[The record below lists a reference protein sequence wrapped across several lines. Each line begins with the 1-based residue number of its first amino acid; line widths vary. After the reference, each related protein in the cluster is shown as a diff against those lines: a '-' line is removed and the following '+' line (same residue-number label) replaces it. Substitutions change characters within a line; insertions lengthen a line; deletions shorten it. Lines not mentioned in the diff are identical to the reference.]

1 MVVMASK
8 GNLVP
13 GISGVVEKIK
23 TIGRDKVRFIILY
36 GSAAKGEMTE
46 LSDIDLAVFYEGDK
60 KERFDFRVTILGR
73 VGNEFDIQTFQD
85 LPLYIQKDIVS
96 SGNVIYYKGY
106 RELFNTFIR
115 TIRDFEHFKPR
126 LNMYYSGL
134 GV

>member
-1 MVVMASK
+1 MASK

-106 RELFNTFIR
+106 RELFNTFIK

>member
-1 MVVMASK
+1 MASK

-23 TIGRDKVRFIILY
+23 TIGGDKVRFIILY
-36 GSAAKGEMTE
+36 GSTAKGEMTE

-85 LPLYIQKDIVS
+85 LPLYIRKDIVS
-96 SGNVIYYKGY
+96 YGNVIFYKGY

>member
-1 MVVMASK
+1 MAVMASK

-13 GISGVVEKIK
+13 GISGVVEKIII
-23 TIGRDKVRFIILY
+23 IGGDKVRFIILY

-60 KERFDFRVTILGR
+60 KERFDFRVMILGR

-85 LPLYIQKDIVS
+85 LPFYIRKDIVPY
-96 SGNVIYYKGY
+96 GNVIFYKGY

>member
-1 MVVMASK
+1 MAVMASK

-13 GISGVVEKIK
+13 GISGVVEKIII
-23 TIGRDKVRFIILY
+23 IGGDKVRFIILY

-60 KERFDFRVTILGR
+60 KERFDFRVMILGR

-85 LPLYIQKDIVS
+85 LPLYIRKDIVS
-96 SGNVIYYKGY
+96 YGNVIFYKGY

>member
-1 MVVMASK
+1 MASK

-13 GISGVVEKIK
+13 GISGVVEKIII
-23 TIGRDKVRFIILY
+23 IGGDKVRFIILY

-60 KERFDFRVTILGR
+60 KERFDFRVMILGR

-85 LPLYIQKDIVS
+85 LPLYIRKDIVS
-96 SGNVIYYKGY
+96 YGNVIFYKGY

>member
-85 LPLYIQKDIVS
+85 IPLYIQKDIVS

-106 RELFNTFIR
+106 RELFNTFIK